1 MIRYFVILFFSL
13 SVFVQA
19 KADNKSKK
27 TSVPKAEVSSEEQ
40 KIFSEYFSTV
50 IDTETQKTID
60 LNNIKTPYSFW
71 VFFQENCQSCQ
82 LMFKELSC
90 LPKKKVTSHV
100 VGVLSEPAM
109 LLKEARSHAYKGPVY
124 YSKNL
129 IERRLDL
136 EVTPTVFLFKGGEL
150 ITRADNF
157 VSCADL
163 KSKLL

>member
-1 MIRYFVILFFSL
+1 MRTHWVMDYETL
-13 SVFVQA
+13 SNAFIAVFEAV
-19 KADNKSKK
+19 N
-27 TSVPKAEVSSEEQ
+27 SEEQ

-82 LMFKELSC
+82 LMFKELKC
-90 LPKKKVTSHV
+90 LPKNKVTSYA
-100 VGVLSEPAM
+100 VGVLSEPEV
-109 LLKEARSHAYKGPVY
+109 LVNEARKYKYTAPVY

-136 EVTPTVFLFKGGEL
+136 EVTPTVFLFKGPKL
-150 ITRADNF
+150 ISRVDNF
-157 VSCADL
+157 VSCSDL
-163 KSKLL
+163 KSKML